1 MCEWNGNRLVKNPTS
16 RMSFMHPFF
25 GCTLTENQSSISHR
39 LSCSLKCSVL
49 VGGQEYINSPYHYI
63 SSMSIRNIWPVFV
76 CKRHREDRHSK
87 TSVNAIIKEDMC
99 FVGDRKK
106 NTKSNP
112 PVSGDAYYYLSLNW
126 GSWTQSSASSSLA
139 THSPLIRMGVINNCI
154 SHAALHVMRDVGIV
168 WIRRVTLK

>member
-1 MCEWNGNRLVKNPTS
+1 MCKWNGNRLVKNPTS

-76 CKRHREDRHSK
+76 CKRHEEDTPRQ
-87 TSVNAIIKEDMC
+87 SVNAIIKEDMC
-99 FVGDRKK
+99 FVGDRQTDRHKE
-106 NTKSNP
+106 
-112 PVSGDAYYYLSLNW
+112 W
-126 GSWTQSSASSSLA
+126 SSSKWRCLLLFIFKLGLVNSIFCFQFTCHSLA
-139 THSPLIRMGVINNCI
+139 TN
-154 SHAALHVMRDVGIV
+154 
-168 WIRRVTLK
+168 